1 MSANSQ
7 NLSLRFEDVRFRA
20 HIREHEQ
27 TTFIGYADATL
38 VAPSVLPD
46 GSDLKLRIR
55 GIEVKLTSNGPRID
69 FKSEKGRDGSW
80 YPVLFPKSAES
91 RTALT
96 VALLADP
103 TVRAVVDAHQER
115 FAAQA

>member
-1 MSANSQ
+1 MSRHAQ
-7 NLSLRFEDVRFRA
+7 NLSLHFEDVRFRA
-20 HIREHEQ
+20 HIREHERS
-27 TTFIGYADATL
+27 TFIGYADATL
-38 VAPSVLPD
+38 VAPGVLPD

-69 FKSEKGRDGSW
+69 FKSEKGGNGQW

-96 VALLADP
+96 VALLADA
-103 TVRAVVDAHQER
+103 TVRAVVEAHQER